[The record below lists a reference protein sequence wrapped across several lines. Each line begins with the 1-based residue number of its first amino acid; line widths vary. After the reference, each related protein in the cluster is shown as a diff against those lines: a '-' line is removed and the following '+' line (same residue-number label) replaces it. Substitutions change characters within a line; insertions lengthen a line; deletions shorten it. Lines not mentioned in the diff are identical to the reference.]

1 MAAEP
6 QQRRLLGRNMR
17 LKQSRDFSRVR
28 QQGRRMPY
36 GCLIANWMV
45 LPPGSPMRLGVIT
58 AKKLGNAVV
67 RARAR
72 RLLREAFRLHQHDL
86 SQPVDLVLVAQRT
99 IVGKGFAAVEADF
112 LAMLRKARLVKT
124 S

>member
-6 QQRRLLGRNMR
+6 QQRRLFGRSMH
-17 LKQSRDFSRVR
+17 LKQTRDFSRVR
-28 QQGRRMPY
+28 QQGRRMVQ

-45 LPPGSPMRLGVIT
+45 LPPETPIRLGVIT
-58 AKKLGNAVV
+58 TKKLGNAVV

-86 SQPVDLVLVAQRT
+86 VQPIDLVLVAQRT
-99 IVGKGFAAVEADF
+99 IVGKGFAAVESDF
-112 LAMLRKARLVKT
+112 LTVLRKARLLKEQ
-124 S
+124 